1 MNTAIKVFLA
11 NSIQKAYNFNKYHDK
26 LGKFTWSPFG
36 KYQGNAYA
44 AESIYGKEYNN
55 LIKNYDIS
63 QLTDD
68 DIAMV
73 EAYTTSVAFGNSGDK
88 NRRYTKELVVVD
100 KEGNIV
106 SAEDAKKY
114 EDLDAEINRLSDERY
129 RLDHDL
135 WNTPS
140 DSPERLKLKEQQEK
154 LSQQLS
160 EKRAELEALGL
171 QKKNIIVPDPCLR
184 LPKLE
189 TLNKPDAFLTP
200 DQLKSLEM
208 RTLGKGNYD
217 KFTSLDDR
225 QQHDFREG
233 WGNLEI
239 GGKQYKEFTPEQQRA
254 FDSIYRSAE
263 SARWS
268 SYKPDQIFNDIKYG
282 GNENYITTEIP
293 GTATVKRDAY
303 GRVTSVTAK
312 NRADVGV
319 SYAYIQSLP
328 TSTLQAY
335 SKRLSNYYNG
345 MLDNIVKRELDS
357 RKMDALIQA
366 KGVSLPKDI
375 VLTRRV
381 QNTEL
386 MAQEIRSQGFYTQQ
400 GFTSTTAANN
410 IAKKSPGNM
419 VFGDNLL
426 KIVVPAGTKVLPVE
440 AVVKEI
446 NKRKPGTFESGIL
459 RQHEVLLPEN
469 TKYISTDQ
477 TRPNQL
483 TNITDSLDQAKFSPT
498 LELSKIDTTWSYD
511 KGYRNE
517 IYSMIAITEEYQKG
531 K

>member
-55 LIKNYDIS
+55 LIKNYDVS
-63 QLTDD
+63 RLTDD
-68 DIAMV
+68 EIDMV

-88 NRRYTKELVVVD
+88 NRRYAKKLVVVD

-114 EDLDAEINRLSDERY
+114 EDLDAEIHRLSDEDY
-129 RLDHDL
+129 RVSRDF
-135 WNTPS
+135 WKTES
-140 DSPERLKLKEQQEK
+140 GSPEYLKLKEERDK
-154 LSQQLS
+154 ISQQLS
-160 EKRAELEALGL
+160 EKRAELETLGL
-171 QKKNIIVPDPCLR
+171 REKNIIVPDPCLR

-200 DQLKSLEM
+200 EQLKSLEM

-225 QQHDFREG
+225 QQHDFKEG

-239 GGKQYKEFTPEQQRA
+239 GGKKYKEFTPEQQRA
-254 FDSIYRSAE
+254 FDSIYTATE
-263 SARWS
+263 AARWGN
-268 SYKPDQIFNDIKYG
+268 YKPDQIFNDIKYG
-282 GNENYITTEIP
+282 GDENYITTEIP

-303 GRVTSVTAK
+303 GKVTSVTAK
-312 NRADVGV
+312 NRAEVGV

-335 SKRLSNYYNG
+335 SEKLSKYRSG
-345 MLDNIVKRELDS
+345 MLEGVVKRELDS
-357 RKMDALIQA
+357 RKMNALIQA

-381 QNTEL
+381 QDTEL
-386 MAQEIRSQGFYTQQ
+386 MAQEIRNQGFYTQQ

-419 VFGDNLL
+419 IFGDNLL

-459 RQHEVLLPEN
+459 RQHEILLPEK

-477 TRPNQL
+477 TKPNQL
-483 TNITDSLDQAKFSPT
+483 TNITDSIEQAKFSPT
-498 LELSKIDTTWSYD
+498 LELGKIDTTWSYD